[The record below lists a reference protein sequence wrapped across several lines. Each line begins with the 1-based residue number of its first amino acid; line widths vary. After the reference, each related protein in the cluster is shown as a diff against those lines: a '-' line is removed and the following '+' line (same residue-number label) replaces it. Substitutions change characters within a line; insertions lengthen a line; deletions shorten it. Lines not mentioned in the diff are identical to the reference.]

1 MCGISGIVSLHGD
14 AVSEIELNAM
24 SRRISHRGG
33 DAAGVALIS
42 SQAGVLAISH
52 HRETAGPL
60 SQISPLCQS
69 THAQPDI
76 GIAHQ
81 RFSIVDL
88 TSNADQPF
96 SSSDGTICAVFN
108 GEIYNHVEL
117 REELASLGCR
127 FRTHSDTEVLVEAY
141 RTWGTSCFAR
151 FNGFWAVAIYDHRRR
166 GVILS
171 RDRIGKKPLY
181 WTRQGARFY
190 FASEIKALLA
200 VESIWSTRKV
210 NEAKAFDWLA
220 LGLRD
225 TDSSTM
231 FDGVHMF
238 PAAHWAIIDR
248 SFPGRAERFWQLPAP
263 ESRLTEREMP
273 AGEAASAL
281 RELLV
286 DSVRLRQ
293 RADVPSCVE
302 LSGGLDSS
310 VIAAAACAANRRIHA
325 FTVSYPETEL
335 SEVAFAR
342 SVAKHLNLEHHII
355 EHTDRSLW
363 GCIGSFVDLHEEP
376 FHSPNMRANQAIW
389 ETMRANGFRVS
400 LNGAAGDELLGGYG
414 HHFFAAQSRNLR
426 SGRLLELIR
435 NGYRWSEARNPF
447 HGLVSTGLH
456 LVPGLSRWRTAGN
469 QDSSTAALLH
479 TKGRATKSWTEGV
492 TLDAILREEVL
503 KSKIPY
509 WMASGDKNFMGV
521 PIEVRMPFLDY
532 RIVDL
537 AFRLPE
543 SYLVQSGWHK
553 WILRKAFC
561 GVLPAAVIWRKRKL
575 GFPFPMDR
583 FLAESRPIVDL
594 IVSESDNPFIDLDR
608 SASFRNDWRFLSFLL
623 WYERFFNQN
632 DQLFNQ
638 IEALANESPASGYR
652 SRFVNG
658 SPTHG

>member
-1 MCGISGIVSLHGD
+1 
-14 AVSEIELNAM
+14 
-24 SRRISHRGG
+24 
-33 DAAGVALIS
+33 
-42 SQAGVLAISH
+42 
-52 HRETAGPL
+52 L

-108 GEIYNHVEL
+108 GEVYNHVEL

-263 ESRLTEREMP
+263 ESRLT
-273 AGEAASAL
+273 
-281 RELLV
+281 
-286 DSVRLRQ
+286 
-293 RADVPSCVE
+293 
-302 LSGGLDSS
+302 
-310 VIAAAACAANRRIHA
+310 
-325 FTVSYPETEL
+325 
-335 SEVAFAR
+335 
-342 SVAKHLNLEHHII
+342 
-355 EHTDRSLW
+355 
-363 GCIGSFVDLHEEP
+363 
-376 FHSPNMRANQAIW
+376 
-389 ETMRANGFRVS
+389 
-400 LNGAAGDELLGGYG
+400 
-414 HHFFAAQSRNLR
+414 
-426 SGRLLELIR
+426 
-435 NGYRWSEARNPF
+435 
-447 HGLVSTGLH
+447 
-456 LVPGLSRWRTAGN
+456 
-469 QDSSTAALLH
+469 
-479 TKGRATKSWTEGV
+479 
-492 TLDAILREEVL
+492 
-503 KSKIPY
+503 
-509 WMASGDKNFMGV
+509 
-521 PIEVRMPFLDY
+521 
-532 RIVDL
+532 
-537 AFRLPE
+537 
-543 SYLVQSGWHK
+543 
-553 WILRKAFC
+553 
-561 GVLPAAVIWRKRKL
+561 
-575 GFPFPMDR
+575 
-583 FLAESRPIVDL
+583 
-594 IVSESDNPFIDLDR
+594 
-608 SASFRNDWRFLSFLL
+608 
-623 WYERFFNQN
+623 
-632 DQLFNQ
+632 
-638 IEALANESPASGYR
+638 
-652 SRFVNG
+652 
-658 SPTHG
+658 